1 MVGLEP
7 TKAVRPGDLQSPAIA
22 TMRHAQI
29 GTPSGIRTRNTQ
41 ILSLLTLP
49 IGLWERIWYCT
60 RESNPELNLRRVV

>member
-29 GTPSGIRTRNTQ
+29 GTPSGTFA
-41 ILSLLTLP
+41 
-49 IGLWERIWYCT
+49 GLCDIHFT
-60 RESNPELNLRRVV
+60 SAA